1 MLGIEFYPTPKSVIR
16 LMLAPYIRS
25 YDSYNLAGKFILEP
39 SAGKGDI
46 ADFVTAQKYSKV
58 SVDCIELDPNLQHVL
73 RGKGH
78 SVVGSDFLNFK
89 PTIRYDMILMNPPFS
104 NGDEHLLHAWDIAAN
119 TDIVCILNAQ
129 TIRNP
134 HTKRRQL
141 LQSII
146 SEHGKVEYHSAAFT
160 QAERTTNVEIAIVRL
175 TKKVAANDDPF
186 FIDMEMEQDF
196 TDFSEESM
204 ETGLSIPN
212 AIQDH
217 VRMYEQARREL
228 LVLSK
233 SIAKLHLL
241 AKPILASHSSIE
253 RMVKEHASSNPKLMY
268 NTIAKE
274 INRSAW
280 SSIFTKTKLERYMT
294 SKVRSNFQ
302 EYTESQGRMSFNEE
316 NIRAMF
322 DMLFTNR
329 VSILEQALV
338 DVFDI
343 LTKYH
348 EDNRVHMEGWKTN
361 DAHKVNRKVIVPYY
375 IEFDDK
381 YSSNKEGKYRIGYH
395 RTSQMSDI
403 DKALCLITGDQYG
416 DITLPDKTVQKGI
429 ITCQDALEEKFN
441 EIGWVKPGDKYDNT
455 CSSHFF
461 DFKFWKK
468 GTLHMTFKD
477 EWLWE
482 QFNIKVAGQR
492 NWLPTGYKN
501 QYKPKFSYPMPVQ

>member
-1 MLGIEFYPTPKSVIR
+1 MFGEQFYPTPKQVIR
-16 LMLAPYIRS
+16 LMLAPYVNNFGS
-25 YDSYNLAGKFILEP
+25 YSLSDKYILEP

-46 ADFVTAQKYSKV
+46 ADFLVEQRTRLSI
-58 SVDCIELDPNLQHVL
+58 DCIEIDPNLQHVL

-78 SVVGSDFLNFK
+78 SVVGEDFLRFTPNVQ
-89 PTIRYDMILMNPPFS
+89 YDMILMNPPFS
-104 NGDEHLLHAWDIAAN
+104 NGDEHLLHAWDIAGN
-119 TDIVCILNAQ
+119 TDIICILNAQ

-146 SEHGKVEYHSAAFT
+146 EQHGTVEYHFSTFT
-160 QAERTTNVEIAIVRL
+160 QAERPTTVDIAIVRL

-186 FIDMEMEQDF
+186 FIDMDMEQDF
-196 TDFSEESM
+196 TDFNEESM

-217 VRMYEQARREL
+217 VRSYEHARKEL
-228 LVLSK
+228 IILCK
-233 SIAKLHLL
+233 SLAKLHML
-241 AKPILASHSSIE
+241 ANPILSDHTSIE
-253 RMVKEHASSNPKLMY
+253 RMVKESASHDPKQMY

-280 SSIFTKTKLERYMT
+280 SSIFSKTKLERYMT

-322 DMLFTNR
+322 DMLFMNR
-329 VSILEQALV
+329 VNILEQALS
-338 DVFDI
+338 DIFDMM
-343 LTKYH
+343 TKFH
-348 EDNRVHMEGWKTN
+348 QDNRCHVEGWKTN
-361 DAHKVNRKVIVPYY
+361 DAHKVNRKVIIPYY
-375 IEFDDK
+375 IDFDDK
-381 YSSNKEGKYRIGYH
+381 YSSDKSGRYSVDYRY
-395 RTSQMSDI
+395 RNNLNDI

-416 DITLPDKTVQKGI
+416 EITLPDKTVQKGI
-429 ITCQDALEEKFN
+429 ITCQDALDARFK
-441 EIGWVKPGDKYDNT
+441 EIGLIRPGDKYDNT

-492 NWLPTGYKN
+492 NWLPTGYRNK
-501 QYKPKFSYPMPVQ
+501 YKSKFNYPSIVR